1 MATVAEMQEHVAE
14 LAAELDVE
22 WRWVEHGT
30 LPTEDAGPGRCV
42 FRAADRPLIRCEPI
56 RDRRNYFTAL
66 HELWTYR
73 RRASR
78 VARPGRHAR
87 SGRLATWEW
96 ALDNARFPVTPTI
109 ANSISDQL
117 ADFMER
123 LRTEAR
129 DPVPQGSSISRSK
142 TGARR

>member
-1 MATVAEMQEHVAE
+1 MATVAEMQAHIAE

-22 WRWVEHGT
+22 WHWVEGGAMAT
-30 LPTEDAGPGRCV
+30 DAGPGRCV

-66 HELWTYR
+66 HELGL
-73 RRASR
+73 
-78 VARPGRHAR
+78 VAVAPADWLELDGRLDLE
-87 SGRLATWEW
+87 LATWEW

-117 ADFMER
+117 AEFMER
-123 LRTEAR
+123 LRA
-129 DPVPQGSSISRSK
+129 
-142 TGARR
+142 